1 MTILATHAAGEPR
14 KLAEDHESQV
24 ESRGSRLLGLWA
36 GGLMGLEDDHLQD
49 YAAAV
54 AASERPH
61 GDGDAAVQKV
71 ARDLTGAGL
80 KISADY
86 VGGKMNEFLALA
98 RGQLEAG
105 S

>member
-1 MTILATHAAGEPR
+1 MTILATHAPGEPR
-14 KLAEDHESQV
+14 KLADDQESLV
-24 ESRGSRLLGLWA
+24 EARGCRLLGLWA
-36 GGLMGLEDDHLQD
+36 GGMMGLEEEHLQD

-61 GDGDAAVQKV
+61 GDGDAPVQKV

-80 KISADY
+80 KISQDY
-86 VGGKMNEFLALA
+86 VHGKMNEFVAMA

-105 S
+105 A